1 MGWAVDYSFLASDLL
16 LILAYM
22 FDHFLCG
29 SAINFWALNRPSW
42 ATQIRL
48 GQTEPHFG
56 PGSIVEPIS
65 SFTQPF
71 WNVIQFLRED
81 FYIWEDF
88 REP

>member
-22 FDHFLCG
+22 FDHFFV
-29 SAINFWALNRPSW
+29 AQPSIFELW
-42 ATQIRL
+42 TDPVELPKSRL

-81 FYIWEDF
+81 FYIWENF